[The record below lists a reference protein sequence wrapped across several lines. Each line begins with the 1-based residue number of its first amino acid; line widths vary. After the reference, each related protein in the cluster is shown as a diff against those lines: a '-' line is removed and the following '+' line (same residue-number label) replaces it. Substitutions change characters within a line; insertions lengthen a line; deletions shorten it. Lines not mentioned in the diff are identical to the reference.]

1 MSWLQNTA
9 QPEKRDIFM
18 KNGTERGDVLSDS
31 RKRYRGQRQ
40 EYTDR
45 VKNQSDFR
53 IRYRALWKKKPSFP
67 EGCRIRRKNIGQNAV
82 TFIKYS

>member
-31 RKRYRGQRQ
+31 RKRYRGQR
-40 EYTDR
+40 
-45 VKNQSDFR
+45 
-53 IRYRALWKKKPSFP
+53 
-67 EGCRIRRKNIGQNAV
+67 
-82 TFIKYS
+82 